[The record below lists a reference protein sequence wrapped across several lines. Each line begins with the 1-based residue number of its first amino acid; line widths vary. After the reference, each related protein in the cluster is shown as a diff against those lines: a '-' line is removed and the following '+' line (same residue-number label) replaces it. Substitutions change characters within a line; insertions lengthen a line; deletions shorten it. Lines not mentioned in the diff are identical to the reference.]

1 MASGKE
7 TPRQKMINLM
17 YLVFIAMLALNM
29 SKEVLSAFGMITEQ
43 TQDNTELLESR
54 VESFKTAID
63 LAVSE
68 NVEGFNTEFKTT
80 ADSIQIIS
88 DNFDNYINS
97 LLPKPT
103 TKTIYNKES
112 SRDSV
117 INDYEVM
124 DKPDYFNSLWFA
136 NSDGK
141 LTDASTIGKDK
152 LPLGNRSGEGF
163 LKKIN
168 EFKTKFINLVIKFSP
183 ESDPNYVQTNNED
196 SVNGDEPQQFTAGFK
211 TGKGGTYSD
220 IIVGVNDIFSTN
232 DVVNRDGEP
241 TSWIEYHFFGFPEVA
256 STTKLALL
264 QSNIRSAQAELY
276 SAMLGGQ
283 FKLNSTLANFDA
295 YVVADRSSY
304 YVGSNFTGKIVLGK
318 KSDDLDPKSAFI
330 NEVELLENENAINSD
345 GSINLDFRTG
355 RLGMNEISGNVTF
368 MEDGKEI
375 LIPVNAMYEVV
386 SKPNSATVSADKMN
400 VVYRGVRNPF
410 TISIPGVDPS
420 NVNPML
426 TPGIKSGKLNLNG
439 QQVNKPG
446 DYEIDLTKLPEKL
459 KNKEEMFITVVGT
472 LPDGE
477 KITSKVPY
485 RIKDIPP
492 PIGKIF
498 GEKGSIKLS
507 KGDLMNSFIT
517 AEHEGFDFKLPLQV
531 LSFRVNIQGKG
542 VYDCDGDELSVKAK
556 NAIKGIGSGSTVTF
570 SRIET
575 KGIGV
580 STPIPPAAL
589 IEVTIK

>member
-43 TQDNTELLESR
+43 TQDNTLLLESR
-54 VESFKTAID
+54 VESFKAAID
-63 LAVSE
+63 LAVE
-68 NVEGFNTEFKTT
+68 EGGEGFTTEFKTT

-97 LLPKPT
+97 LLPKAT
-103 TKTIYNKES
+103 TKTIFNKES
-112 SRDSV
+112 SKDSV

-124 DKPDYFNSLWFA
+124 DKPDYFNTLWFA

-152 LPLGNRSGEGF
+152 KPLGDRSGEGF

-168 EFKTKFINLVIKFSP
+168 EFKTKFTNLVIKFSP
-183 ESDPNYVQTNNED
+183 ESDPNYVQINNED
-196 SVNGDEPQQFTAGFK
+196 SVNDDEPQQFTDGFK

-232 DVVNRDGEP
+232 DVVNRNGEP

-330 NEVELLENENAINSD
+330 NEVELLENENAINPD
-345 GSINLDFRTG
+345 GSINLDFRVGSLGENNITG
-355 RLGMNEISGNVTF
+355 NVIFIEDGQEIS
-368 MEDGKEI
+368 
-375 LIPVNAMYEVV
+375 IPVNQTYEVV
-386 SKPNSATVSADKMN
+386 NKPNKAAISADKMR
-400 VVYRGVRNPF
+400 VVYIGVENPISISFSGIDDNNVIASAAGLRRTGSAGSYVLDLTEGVPDAITNEIQRTGKRELNIRVSGNLEGGERVTDNAKFDIKPLPRPIANISGYTDKFPLSRLALSTARIKANFDNSFAYQLDLTVTGFEVDVPGQPTLNVRGSRFDDNAKSVLRNARRGSIV
-410 TISIPGVDPS
+410 TISNIKVRAEGTTVD
-420 NVNPML
+420 L
-426 TPGIKSGKLNLNG
+426 
-439 QQVNKPG
+439 KPAASLS
-446 DYEIDLTKLPEKL
+446 I
-459 KNKEEMFITVVGT
+459 
-472 LPDGE
+472 
-477 KITSKVPY
+477 KIT
-485 RIKDIPP
+485 D
-492 PIGKIF
+492 
-498 GEKGSIKLS
+498 
-507 KGDLMNSFIT
+507 
-517 AEHEGFDFKLPLQV
+517 
-531 LSFRVNIQGKG
+531 
-542 VYDCDGDELSVKAK
+542 
-556 NAIKGIGSGSTVTF
+556 
-570 SRIET
+570 
-575 KGIGV
+575 
-580 STPIPPAAL
+580 
-589 IEVTIK
+589 

>member
-43 TQDNTELLESR
+43 TQDNTVLLETR

-63 LAVSE
+63 LAVQE
-68 NVEGFNTEFKTT
+68 GGEGFTTEFKIT

-97 LLPKPT
+97 LLPAPT
-103 TKTIYNKES
+103 KKTIYNKES
-112 SRDSV
+112 SSDSI

-124 DKPDYFNSLWFA
+124 DKPDYFNTLWFA

-141 LTDASTIGKDK
+141 LTEPSTLDKDEI
-152 LPLGNRSGEGF
+152 PLGDRSGEGF

-168 EFKTKFINLVIKFSP
+168 DFKTQFTNLVIKFSP
-183 ESDPNYVQTNNED
+183 ESDPNYVEVINED
-196 SVNGDEPQQFTAGFK
+196 TTDDESQQFTAGFK

-220 IIVGVNDIFSTN
+220 IIAGVNDIFSTN
-232 DVVNRDGEP
+232 DVVNRDGDG

-304 YVGSNFTGKIVLGK
+304 YAGSNFTGKIVLGK
-318 KSDDLDPKSAFI
+318 KSDDLNPTSAFI

-345 GSINLDFRTG
+345 GSINLDFRVG
-355 RLGMNEISGNVTF
+355 SLGENNISGNVIF
-368 MEDGKEI
+368 MEDGEEI
-375 LIPVNAMYEVV
+375 SIPVNQTYEVV
-386 SKPNSATVSADKMN
+386 NKPNKASISADKMR
-400 VVYRGVRNPF
+400 VVYIGVENP
-410 TISIPGVDPS
+410 ISISFSGIDNNNVTARAPGLKRIGSSGSYVLD
-420 NVNPML
+420 L
-426 TPGIKSGKLNLNG
+426 TEGVPDAITQEIQRTGKRELNIKVSGNLEGGETVTDNAKFDIKSL
-439 QQVNKPG
+439 
-446 DYEIDLTKLPEKL
+446 
-459 KNKEEMFITVVGT
+459 
-472 LPDGE
+472 
-477 KITSKVPY
+477 
-485 RIKDIPP
+485 PP
-492 PIGKIF
+492 PIANISGYTDKFPLSRLALSTARIKANF
-498 GEKGSIKLS
+498 DNSFAYQLDLTVTGFEVDVTGQPTLNVRGSRFDDNAKSVLRNARRGSIVTISNIKVRAE
-507 KGDLMNSFIT
+507 GTTVDL
-517 AEHEGFDFKLPLQV
+517 K
-531 LSFRVNIQGKG
+531 
-542 VYDCDGDELSVKAK
+542 
-556 NAIKGIGSGSTVTF
+556 
-570 SRIET
+570 
-575 KGIGV
+575 
-580 STPIPPAAL
+580 PAASL
-589 IEVTIK
+589 SIKITD